1 MPRDRR
7 ILRSRDYRTC
17 QRRPHLSFGGIGMIS
32 SELAAGQLDLRYSYL
47 VFNPG
52 KKNHRHSEQ
61 VHGFSDLSLRFQD
74 PSTPPRYGASSH
86 PPSFSL
92 PTTQR
97 STSEFINR
105 ELTLARLPTL
115 IQPIYCTMK
124 GYRGVRACRV
134 RRPTWIKETRPKF
147 NNGNAARSLHIWLAG
162 CGTIARAFRGRRA
175 PADPPA
181 GARPTLVSF

>member
-7 ILRSRDYRTC
+7 ILRPRDYRIC

-32 SELAAGQLDLRYSYL
+32 SELAAGQSDLRYSYL
-47 VFNPG
+47 VL
-52 KKNHRHSEQ
+52 KITAMRS
-61 VHGFSDLSLRFQD
+61 RFMD
-74 PSTPPRYGASSH
+74 FRICLFASRTRSRSTPPRYGASSH
-86 PPSFSL
+86 PTSFSL

-115 IQPIYCTMK
+115 TQPIYCIMK

-134 RRPTWIKETRPKF
+134 RRQTWIKETRPKF

-162 CGTIARAFRGRRA
+162 CGTIARVVRGRRA